1 MAILIAAVSDQPI
14 VRTVTHSAATRPC
27 AWGIRAEGDSSISS
41 FNRGVVFFGVAM
53 AVVLGG
59 TAPSA
64 AEVDLEWR
72 AASRLLQVGEVV
84 EVALYAVSSDGTDQ
98 PFAGLDAVIGWDPG
112 VLELIGKVDN
122 GPYFWAASW
131 FPNDEGVDGLNA
143 DCATDRFCDPYTWL
157 PYSDGDA
164 LYGAFA
170 LNLDAPPV
178 ATAEGLLVTTLLFLP
193 LDRADLTDV
202 RFLVSA
208 GDSSATRV
216 VAVYEGE
223 TQVITGA
230 LTGLT
235 FSIEACGVR
244 GDFDGDCVVSLAD
257 VAEFTQCMAGPDEP
271 VADAGCQAA
280 DTGGL
285 GDGDADLRDFAAI
298 QWLFSGP

>member
-1 MAILIAAVSDQPI
+1 M
-14 VRTVTHSAATRPC
+14 
-27 AWGIRAEGDSSISS
+27 
-41 FNRGVVFFGVAM
+41 VFFGVA
-53 AVVLGG
+53 VGVLCGRPS
-59 TAPSA
+59 PSA
-64 AEVDLEWR
+64 AAVDLEWR

-98 PFAGLDAVIGWDPG
+98 PFAGLDAVIGWDPAA
-112 VLELIGKVDN
+112 LELIGKVDN

-131 FPNDEGVDGLNA
+131 FPNDERVDGLNA
-143 DCATDRFCDPYTWL
+143 DCAADRFCEPYTWL

-164 LYGAFA
+164 LFGAFA
-170 LNLDAPPV
+170 LNLDSPPI

-193 LDRADLTDV
+193 LSRADVTDV
-202 RFLVSA
+202 RLLASA

-216 VAVYEGE
+216 VAAYEGE
-223 TQVITGA
+223 TRVITGA

-235 FSIEACGVR
+235 FSIEWCGVR

-271 VADAGCQAA
+271 ATGAECQAA
-280 DTGGL
+280 DTGGS